1 MKLFRSKDALLA
13 LRGRFRPRSLD
24 LFAGKV
30 SRRQMAADSLAGVTV
45 GLIALPL
52 ALAFGVASIPPGT
65 VMPFPAP
72 AVGLFTA
79 IIAGFLISALGG
91 SRVQIGGPTA
101 AFIPILL
108 LIVTKYGYDGLLL
121 STMMAGVILVIMG
134 AVRMGMLIKFIPY
147 PVTSGFTTGI
157 AISVMASQA
166 PEFFGIKQ
174 GPAPAEFLEKIPWLL
189 ENLPHLNPATLA
201 VAAGCALFIHFWPR
215 LGYHRRVPGSVI
227 AMVVATVLVAWWGLD
242 ASAQVATVGS
252 KFGPDAIP
260 HGLPPFHWPEFTL
273 ERLRELIAP
282 ATTIAILCAIESL
295 LSAVVA
301 DGLINDRH
309 DANTELIAQGVANI
323 VCPLF
328 CGLPATGAIARTS
341 ANVKTGGRSPL
352 AGMVHAGTLLLIVL
366 VFSRYAQFVP
376 MAAIAGV
383 LVIVAIRM
391 GEWHEFTRLKKMPR
405 SDAAVLITTCGLTV
419 VFDLVV
425 AVEIGMVLAAILF
438 IRRVAE
444 TTEIS
449 RVTDEDE
456 LETPEQLARGKRIPD
471 GVVVYRI
478 FGPFFFGAAEKM
490 EDAILSIERLP
501 RVLILRMQL
510 VPAMDSTA
518 LNALESV
525 VERIQQAGGQVVLSG
540 LHHQPLEVMLKAGFV
555 ERIGRKNLRPHF
567 DKALDRAIEILSEQ
581 DAARLALGAAN
592 STPSER

>member
-1 MKLFRSKDALLA
+1 MNPHSPKEVWFA
-13 LRGRFRPRSLD
+13 LRGRFRPRSLE
-24 LFAGKV
+24 LFNGTLT
-30 SRRQMAADSLAGVTV
+30 RRRVIADSLAGVTV

-52 ALAFGVASIPPGT
+52 ALAFGVASIPPGAA
-65 VMPFPAP
+65 MPFPAP

-79 IIAGFLISALGG
+79 IIAGFIISALGG

-134 AVRMGMLIKFIPY
+134 AVRMGTLIKFIPY
-147 PVTSGFTTGI
+147 PVTTGFTTGI
-157 AISVMASQA
+157 AVSVMASQA
-166 PEFFGIKQ
+166 PEFLGLNQ
-174 GPAPAEFLEKIPWLL
+174 GPPPAEFLEKIPWLL
-189 ENLPHLNPATLA
+189 KNIPHINPTTL
-201 VAAGCALFIHFWPR
+201 VIAAGCMLFIHFWPR
-215 LGYHRRVPGSVI
+215 LGYHQRVPGSII
-227 AMVVATVLVAWWGLD
+227 AMIAATALVAAFGWE
-242 ASAQVATVGS
+242 ASLHVSTVGS
-252 KFGPDAIP
+252 KFGPEAIP

-273 ERLRELIAP
+273 ARLRDLIAP
-282 ATTIAILCAIESL
+282 ATTIAILCSIESL

-309 DANTELIAQGVANI
+309 DANTELIAQGVANL

-352 AGMVHAGTLLLIVL
+352 AGMIHAATLLLIVL

-383 LVIVAIRM
+383 LVIVAFRM
-391 GEWHEFTRLKKMPR
+391 GEWHELTRLRKMPR
-405 SDAAVLITTCGLTV
+405 SDAVVLVTTFGLTV

-444 TTEIS
+444 TTEVS
-449 RVTDEDE
+449 LVTHDDE
-456 LETPEQLARGKRIPD
+456 LETPEQLARGKKIPE

-490 EDAILSIERLP
+490 EDALLRLERLP

-510 VPAMDSTA
+510 VPAMDATA
-518 LNALESV
+518 LNALESM
-525 VERIQQAGGQVVLSG
+525 VERMQKTGGTVILSG
-540 LHHQPLEVMLKAGFV
+540 AHRQPLEVMMKAGFI
-555 ERIGRKNLRPHF
+555 EHLGRKNIRAHF
-567 DKALDRAIEILSEQ
+567 DQALERAAIVMKEQ
-581 DAARLALGAAN
+581 DAAAHPPAGGHEK
-592 STPSER
+592 TT

>member
-1 MKLFRSKDALLA
+1 MNTPSSKGFSFP
-13 LRGRFRPRSLD
+13 LRPRFRPRSLE
-24 LFAGKV
+24 LFKGRFTAQSV
-30 SRRQMAADSLAGVTV
+30 VTDSLAGITV

-52 ALAFGVASIPPGT
+52 ALAFGVASIPAGT
-65 VMPFPAP
+65 AMPFPAP

-108 LIVTKYGYDGLLL
+108 MIVSRYGYDGLLL

-134 AVRMGMLIKFIPY
+134 TVRMGTLIKFIPY
-147 PVTSGFTTGI
+147 PVTCGFTTGI
-157 AISVMASQA
+157 AVSVMSSQA
-166 PEFFGIKQ
+166 TDFLGISAET
-174 GPAPAEFLEKIPWLL
+174 PAPAELLHKIPWLI
-189 ENLPHLNPATLA
+189 EHASFINPAT
-201 VAAGCALFIHFWPR
+201 VAIAIACTLLIHFWPR
-215 LGYHRRVPGSVI
+215 FGYARVPGSIV
-227 AMVVATVLVAWWGLD
+227 AMVLATGLVAIFGWES
-242 ASAQVATVGS
+242 SAGVATVGS
-252 KFGPDAIP
+252 RFGPDAIP
-260 HGLPPFHWPEFTL
+260 HGLPPFHWPEITL
-273 ERLRELIAP
+273 DRLRDLLAP

-341 ANVKTGGRSPL
+341 ANVKCGGRSPI
-352 AGMVHAGTLLLIVL
+352 AGMVHALTLLLIVL

-383 LVIVAIRM
+383 LISVALRM
-391 GEWHEFTRLKKMPR
+391 GEWHELTRLRKMPL
-405 SDAAVLITTCGLTV
+405 SDAVVLVTTFGLTV
-419 VFDLVV
+419 IFDLVV

-438 IRRVAE
+438 IHRVAQ

-449 RVTDEDE
+449 RVTSEDE
-456 LETPEQLARGKRIPD
+456 LETPEQLAHGKKIPE
-471 GVVVYRI
+471 GVVAYRI

-490 EDAILSIERLP
+490 EDALLRLERLP

-510 VPAMDSTA
+510 VPAMDATA

-525 VERIQQAGGQVVLSG
+525 VERMQKAGGTVVLSG
-540 LHHQPLEVMLKAGFV
+540 PHHQPLDVMMKAGFID
-555 ERIGRKNLRPHF
+555 RLGRANIRANF
-567 DKALDRAIEILSEQ
+567 DQALKRAEEILASQ
-581 DAARLALGAAN
+581 
-592 STPSER
+592 PSKA